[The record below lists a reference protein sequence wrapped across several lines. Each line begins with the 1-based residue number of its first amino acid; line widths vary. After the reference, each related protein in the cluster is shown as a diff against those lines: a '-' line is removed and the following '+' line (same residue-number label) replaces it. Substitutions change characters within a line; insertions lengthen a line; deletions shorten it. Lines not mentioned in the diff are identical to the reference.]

1 MEYTL
6 LKPDCHSWW
15 ILKMQSGREDTLEE
29 RYAIKFCFKLGKK
42 ATETYGMLQTAFRP
56 SCMSG
61 IRDSRKPGS
70 SLRDDERCG
79 RSKEV
84 NTPELIG
91 QRVRVRVIVEVLRE
105 FRKRFRRKRPALFK
119 SGQWHFHKDN
129 APVHNSIVVTD
140 YLTKMAINTIPQP
153 PYSPDLS
160 PCDFCLFPKLN
171 WGDERG
177 CDEGHWHAHTRGV
190 LWSLPEVVGTVQ
202 VHCSRRRLLLRG
214 LEFHVCTINK
224 SHHHH
229 HIVLAARI
237 SLTLSR
243 HSSLSFIALGRSSG
257 QQPVSSHSCWMYVR
271 AGRPAFARPC
281 VGIHKSTSLM
291 SSSLLLQ
298 QCPACLVRLTWI
310 VFVIGG
316 RWPYSWCLV
325 GCCCQDLFRIARSI
339 LV

>member
-1 MEYTL
+1 MTN
-6 LKPDCHSWW
+6 SR
-15 ILKMQSGREDTLEE
+15 S
-29 RYAIKFCFKLGKK
+29 FK
-42 ATETYGMLQTAFRP
+42 
-56 SCMSG
+56 
-61 IRDSRKPGS
+61 
-70 SLRDDERCG
+70 
-79 RSKEV
+79 
-84 NTPELIG
+84 
-91 QRVRVRVIVEVLRE
+91 
-105 FRKRFRRKRPALFK
+105 
-119 SGQWHFHKDN
+119 HKDQCYI
-129 APVHNSIVVTD
+129 SIISFSVNILSEISLKWDSTD
-140 YLTKMAINTIPQP
+140 ISIQP
-153 PYSPDLS
+153 LWLP
-160 PCDFCLFPKLN
+160 LFFL
-171 WGDERG
+171 
-177 CDEGHWHAHTRGV
+177 C
-190 LWSLPEVVGTVQ
+190 
-202 VHCSRRRLLLRG
+202 
-214 LEFHVCTINK
+214 VCVCVCIY
-224 SHHHH
+224 HHH

-243 HSSLSFIALGRSSG
+243 HFSLSFIALGKSSG